1 IPATTPHTAAAATC
15 LRRKNGRLPGITY
28 RRLQI
33 TAVLCAGDIKFGNSV
48 AIHIRLFFRV
58 ALLLVIRA
66 LAMATIP
73 RLWPPGTE
81 EDGEHLLVAGKR
93 SVQEGPVPG
102 VASSPVHI
110 SGGRL
115 AVALTVGSCKLWS
128 RELFSALVNWGQRDG
143 RCGV

>member
-1 IPATTPHTAAAATC
+1 MSATFDAGRARRWTC
-15 LRRKNGRLPGITY
+15 DTLPF
-28 RRLQI
+28 
-33 TAVLCAGDIKFGNSV
+33 CAPVTSKLGNSV

-102 VASSPVHI
+102 IASSPVQI
-110 SGGRL
+110 SGGGL
-115 AVALTVGSCKLWS
+115 ALALTVASCKSWS
-128 RELFSALVNWGQRDG
+128 P
-143 RCGV
+143 